1 MKRYIALIWVSFFL
15 LIFAGCSSKSLYEPK
30 EVAGYVSFD
39 GNLPAPIADVT
50 RSGAT
55 LQNGQVISKK
65 TGLMNVFI
73 PQKDRFLNVTQKG
86 GVIYTSPLGKLSIKD
101 KNDKV
106 IFSHNFS
113 KMIASAS
120 LKNNLLAIVFSDNS
134 LMAYDIKDKRIKFV
148 KKLDDVYALDARI
161 VAPYFLGKLIVFPSL
176 DGRLVIVDSV
186 RFKVIRDI
194 VVSSKPYFNNVIFMD
209 VLDNRLVAATQN
221 RVISIDPK
229 SVSFMNV
236 GVKDIVFLGR
246 RIFIFTKDGRVIL
259 TNSNLK
265 RLKERKFQFAN
276 FSTAIYGQ
284 FIYVIEKN
292 GYLIATDKD
301 LITTNVYKLPSAIE
315 NLMFTTSDTLY
326 YDNKY
331 FKLNKLK

>member
-1 MKRYIALIWVSFFL
+1 MKKNINFILVSFFIF
-15 LIFAGCSSKSLYEPK
+15 IFAGCSSKSLYEPK
-30 EVAGYVSFD
+30 KVAGYVDFD
-39 GNLPAPIADVT
+39 GNLPASIVDVT

-55 LQNGQVISKK
+55 LQNGQIISKK
-65 TGLMNVFI
+65 IGLMNVFI
-73 PQKDRFLNVTQKG
+73 PKNDRFLNISQNR
-86 GVIYTSPLGKLSIKD
+86 VIYTSPMGKLSIKD
-101 KNDKV
+101 KNNKV
-106 IFSHNFS
+106 LFSHNFS

-134 LMAYDIKDKRIKFV
+134 LMAYDIKNNIVKFS

-176 DGRLVIVDSV
+176 DGRLVIMDSS

-209 VLDNRLVAATQN
+209 VLDNRLVAATQK

-236 GVKDIVFLGR
+236 GVKDIVFLGKR
-246 RIFIFTKDGRVIL
+246 VFIFTKDGRVVL
-259 TNSNLK
+259 ANSNLK

-315 NLMFTTSDTLY
+315 NLMFTTNDTLY
-326 YDNKY
+326 YDDKY
-331 FKLNKLK
+331 FKLNKIK

>member
-1 MKRYIALIWVSFFL
+1 MKKYINFILVSLFIFV
-15 LIFAGCSSKSLYEPK
+15 FAGCSSKSLYEPK
-30 EVAGYVSFD
+30 KVAGYVSFD
-39 GNLPAPIADVT
+39 GSLPAAIADVT

-55 LQNGQVISKK
+55 LQNGQIISKK

-73 PQKDRFLNVTQKG
+73 PKNSRFLNISQSR
-86 GVIYTSPLGKLSIKD
+86 VIYTSPMGKLSIKNKD
-101 KNDKV
+101 NK
-106 IFSHNFS
+106 ILFSHNFS

-120 LKNNLLAIVFSDNS
+120 LKNDLLAIVFSDNS
-134 LMAYDIKDKRIKFV
+134 LMVYDIKNNNIKFS
-148 KKLDDVYALDARI
+148 KKLDDVYALDARL

-176 DGRLVIVDSV
+176 DGRLVIVDSN

-209 VLDNRLVAATQN
+209 VMDNRLVAATQN

-236 GVKDIVFLGR
+236 GVKDIVFLGE
-246 RIFIFTKDGRVIL
+246 RIFVFTKDGKIIL

-265 RLKERKFQFAN
+265 RLKTRKFKFAN

-315 NLMFTTSDTLY
+315 NLMFTTNDTLY

-331 FKLNKLK
+331 FKLNKIK

>member
-1 MKRYIALIWVSFFL
+1 MKKYINFISVSLF
-15 LIFAGCSSKSLYEPK
+15 IFIFVGCSSKSLYEPK
-30 EVAGYVSFD
+30 KVAGYVSFD
-39 GNLPAPIADVT
+39 GRLPAPIADVT

-73 PQKDRFLNVTQKG
+73 PKNNRFLNISKNR
-86 GVIYTSPLGKLSIKD
+86 VIYTSPMGKLSIKD
-101 KNDKV
+101 KNNKV
-106 IFSHNFS
+106 LFSHNFS

-134 LMAYDIKDKRIKFV
+134 LMVYDIKNNIVKFS
-148 KKLDDVYALDARI
+148 KKLDDVYALDARL

-176 DGRLVIVDSV
+176 DGRLVIIDSN

-209 VLDNRLVAATQN
+209 VLDNRLVAATQK

-236 GVKDIVFLGR
+236 GVKDILFLGE
-246 RIFIFTKDGRVIL
+246 RIFVFTKDGKIIL

-265 RLKERKFQFAN
+265 RLKERKFKFAN

-301 LITTNVYKLPSAIE
+301 LITTNVYKLPDAIE

-326 YDNKY
+326 YDDKY
-331 FKLNKLK
+331 FKLNKIK

>member
-1 MKRYIALIWVSFFL
+1 MKKIFSLISVSIFVL
-15 LIFAGCSSKSLYEPK
+15 LIAGCSSKSLYEPQK
-30 EVAGYVSFD
+30 TAGSVSYD
-39 GNLPAPIADVT
+39 GSLPAPIVDVT

-55 LQNGQVISKK
+55 LANGQIISKK
-65 TGLMNVFI
+65 TGLTDIFI
-73 PQKDRFLNVTQKG
+73 PKKDRFLNVQNEL
-86 GVIYTSPLGKLSIKD
+86 VIYTTPMGKLTIKD
-101 KNDKV
+101 KNNRV
-106 IFSHNFS
+106 IFSHDFS

-120 LKNNLLAIVFSDNS
+120 LKKNILALVFADNS
-134 LMAYDIKDKRIKFV
+134 LGAYDIDKNEMKFS

-161 VAPYFLGKLIVFPSL
+161 VAPYFLGKLIVYPTL
-176 DGRLVIVDSV
+176 DGRLVIVDSSHF
-186 RFKVIRDI
+186 RVIRDI

-209 VLDNRLVAATQN
+209 VLDNRLVAATAN

-236 GVKDIVFLGR
+236 GVKDIIFLGER
-246 RIFIFTKDGRVIL
+246 VFIFTKDGKIIL
-259 TNSNLK
+259 ANSNLK
-265 RLKERKFQFAN
+265 RLKERKFKFAN

-301 LITTNVYKLPSAIE
+301 LITTNVYKLPNAID

-326 YDNKY
+326 YDDKY
-331 FKLNKLK
+331 FKLNKIK